1 MAQSKQETAARSTLK
16 QRREQVLERL
26 AALGLRRG
34 PHRIDRTGRLW
45 EGETS
50 PGFKL
55 RLLLGDL
62 GPIFSAFGRYLA
74 TRVDLLMAAD
84 CLELKAIPDHLPPLP
99 YADVRQLVKREI
111 GCEAEEAFLSFEAEP
126 FQLSLLHQSHHAR
139 LLQNGMPV
147 VVKLVR
153 TELTSQF
160 LCDLELL
167 ELLEMVIEGPARDA
181 IYQSAVADFTVTLRQ
196 QIDLTS
202 EAKALETLRRDTEDS
217 ENLRVPAV
225 LHDLSTT
232 SLLTVERLP
241 GLPLNESS
249 KRVDRQGVARLLC
262 SAWLRQALMG
272 HIFPVEPCPSSIAV
286 ISDRQIAFT
295 GGVFSSLPGDSQSN
309 LWNYLIASAGD
320 SPDQACSCLLR
331 EVRGR
336 AIAGADE
343 ELRHRFRQVVPFRD
357 SGWYTNEDT
366 NYLIEHL
373 VVHWQAAINCGY
385 VPQLHL
391 PSFCRGLFAITRLAQ
406 QLSTDTDPLLEGLQE
421 ARLLESVA
429 RMREMFSLQHLG
441 DHADKYTG
449 LMMAMP
455 QKLDQMLML
464 VSEGNARLKL
474 HVPETASHRRGKN
487 SSAIMTAMLLL
498 VTAVAFVLPRLT
510 SSFIGSDWAGR
521 VNAVAFIACA
531 ALLLSAAGR
540 TR

>member
-1 MAQSKQETAARSTLK
+1 
-16 QRREQVLERL
+16 
-26 AALGLRRG
+26 
-34 PHRIDRTGRLW
+34 
-45 EGETS
+45 
-50 PGFKL
+50 
-55 RLLLGDL
+55 
-62 GPIFSAFGRYLA
+62 
-74 TRVDLLMAAD
+74 
-84 CLELKAIPDHLPPLP
+84 
-99 YADVRQLVKREI
+99 
-111 GCEAEEAFLSFEAEP
+111 
-126 FQLSLLHQSHHAR
+126 
-139 LLQNGMPV
+139 
-147 VVKLVR
+147 
-153 TELTSQF
+153 
-160 LCDLELL
+160 
-167 ELLEMVIEGPARDA
+167 
-181 IYQSAVADFTVTLRQ
+181 
-196 QIDLTS
+196 
-202 EAKALETLRRDTEDS
+202 
-217 ENLRVPAV
+217 
-225 LHDLSTT
+225 
-232 SLLTVERLP
+232 
-241 GLPLNESS
+241 
-249 KRVDRQGVARLLC
+249 
-262 SAWLRQALMG
+262 MG
-272 HIFPVEPCPSSIAV
+272 HIFPVEPCLSDVAV

-309 LWNYLIASAGD
+309 LWNYLIAAAGD
-320 SPDQACSCLLR
+320 SPDQACSWLLR
-331 EVRGR
+331 EVRGG

-357 SGWYTNEDT
+357 SGWYTNEDK

-421 ARLLESVA
+421 SRLLESVA

-487 SSAIMTAMLLL
+487 SSAIVTAMLLL
-498 VTAVAFVLPRLT
+498 VAAVAFVLPRLT
-510 SSFIGSDWAGR
+510 SSFIGSDGAGR